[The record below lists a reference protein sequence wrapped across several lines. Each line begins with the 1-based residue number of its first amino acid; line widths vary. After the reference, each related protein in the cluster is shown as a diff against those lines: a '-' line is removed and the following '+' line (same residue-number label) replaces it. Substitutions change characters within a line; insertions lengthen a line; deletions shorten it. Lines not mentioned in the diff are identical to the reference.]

1 MDREVFAFQE
11 VPRLLTERLLLR
23 AMEERDCRDL
33 FDLYSLEEVVR
44 YTPLEPFRSMQD
56 VIREWNWHQEIFAE
70 QSGLRWVIEDK
81 SSAKVIGTCGFLQY
95 EKTHRRIEL
104 GYDLAPPYWGR
115 GVMTEAARRVL
126 SFGFRDMGVNRI
138 EAKIDPENIASE
150 RLLLRLGFQ
159 KEGVMRQHEFEKGR
173 YVDIAVFSLLR
184 SEYGAQR
191 QALAADAWH
200 DGDKDS
206 ERLRD

>member
-200 DGDKDS
+200 DDD
-206 ERLRD
+206 RQ

>member
-1 MDREVFAFQE
+1 MDTAFTFQE
-11 VPRLLTERLLLR
+11 FPRLETERLLLR
-23 AMEERDCRDL
+23 AMEERDCSDI

-44 YTPLEPFRSMQD
+44 YTPLEAFQSIQD

-95 EKTHRRIEL
+95 EKAHRRTEL

-115 GVMTEAARRVL
+115 GVMTEAAQRVL
-126 SFGFRDMGVNRI
+126 SFGFRDIGVNRI

-159 KEGVMRQHEFEKGR
+159 KEGVMRQQEFEKGR
-173 YVDIAVFSLLR
+173 YVDIAMFSMLR
-184 SEYGAQR
+184 SEYEAQR
-191 QALAADAWH
+191 LAIGAKA
-200 DGDKDS
+200 
-206 ERLRD
+206 